1 MKFRGK
7 EVRVI
12 LSKNATHEYDELKI
26 LVEKEQKDGISNSL
40 NQQLLK
46 SIDAKIQYLKM
57 NPLAGDHAQKP
68 LPEKFVKE
76 YDINNLWIIDLVGY
90 WRMLYTLR
98 TEEVEIVSLILEWID
113 HEKYDKIFSRKKK

>member
-7 EVRVI
+7 EVRVV
-12 LSKNATHEYDELKI
+12 LSKEAKQEYDELKGI
-26 LVEKEQKDGISNSL
+26 TSEEQKKGVTNSF

-46 SIDAKIQYLKM
+46 SIDNKIEYLKT

-68 LPEKFVKE
+68 LPSSLVNK

-90 WRMLYTLR
+90 WRMLYTLH
-98 TEEVEIVSLILEWID
+98 TSEVEIISLILEWMN
-113 HEKYDKIFSRKKK
+113 HEEYDKTFGRKKK

>member
-12 LSKNATHEYDELKI
+12 LSKDAKREYDELKI
-26 LVEKEQKDGISNSL
+26 LVEEEQKKGTTNSF

-46 SIDAKIQYLKM
+46 SIDNKIGYLKM

-68 LPEKFVKE
+68 LPPNLVNK

-90 WRMLYTLR
+90 WRMLYTLN
-98 TEEVEIVSLILEWID
+98 TSEVEIISLILEWMGHD
-113 HEKYDKIFSRKKK
+113 KYDKMFGRKKK

>member
-7 EVRVI
+7 EVQVV
-12 LSKNATHEYDELKI
+12 LSKEAKREYDELKI
-26 LVEKEQKDGISNSL
+26 LVEEEQKKGATNSF

-46 SIDAKIQYLKM
+46 SIDNKIEYLKM

-68 LPEKFVKE
+68 LPSNLVSK

-90 WRMLYTLR
+90 WRMLYTLN
-98 TEEVEIVSLILEWID
+98 TSEVEIISLILEWMGHD
-113 HEKYDKIFSRKKK
+113 KYDKTFGRAKR